1 MRRSPDTSTFRGEF
15 TACNFLGYN
24 ICKST
29 RTFFLKVLFILSV
42 AEYIQ
47 RIQRLDDHCIRR
59 TRLLEDVKRCGIA
72 FLSNKISVFLETSS
86 YIQVVT

>member
-1 MRRSPDTSTFRGEF
+1 MRRSPDTCTFRREF
-15 TACNFLGYN
+15 TAYNFLGYN

-59 TRLLEDVKRCGIA
+59 TRLLEDVKSCGIA
-72 FLSNKISVFLETSS
+72 LLSNKISVFLETSS